1 MAYML
6 VSPREKLLQAIRLV
20 THSPSTQAYTKSI
33 VYFPTCAMVEYFYPL
48 LSHLSEFANHK
59 VISLHG
65 QLPPSARKK
74 NFELFCNLT
83 TTSTV
88 LLTTDVAARGLDV
101 PNVDLVVQ
109 LDPPQDPKNFSH
121 RCGRAGRAGQPGRA
135 VLFLHQGR
143 EEEYIQFLKV
153 RGIPVEAVHRLDSS
167 GGILQRDDDTAVDDL
182 VVRFRQHVQLDR
194 GLHDKVFTR

>member
-20 THSPSTQAYTKSI
+20 IHSPTIQGSTKSI
-33 VYFPTCAMVEYFYPL
+33 IYFPTCAMVEYFYPL
-48 LSHLSEFANHK
+48 LSKLSEFANHK

-83 TTSTV
+83 STSTV

-109 LDPPQDPKNFSH
+109 LDPPQDPKNFAH
-121 RCGRAGRAGQPGRA
+121 RCGRAGRAGRIGRA
-135 VLFLHQGR
+135 VVMLHEGR
-143 EEEYIQFLKV
+143 EEEYVELLKV
-153 RGIPVEAVHRLDSS
+153 RGMPVEVVNRIDSK
-167 GGILQRDDDTAVDDL
+167 GNILA
-182 VVRFRQHVQLDR
+182 
-194 GLHDKVFTR
+194 GEN